1 MDWES
6 VERKTE
12 ILLEM
17 TLRGHHP
24 NVDKMSMITTTLGGV
39 RRFMSCKKPDA
50 ARTLRRMKTET
61 NMEMVASNEARR
73 RIKLGTMK
81 EMRVKMGIKK
91 KHGEKKRMEQQ
102 EAERRDAQ
110 M

>member
-24 NVDKMSMITTTLGGV
+24 YIDKIGMITTL
-39 RRFMSCKKPDA
+39 
-50 ARTLRRMKTET
+50 E
-61 NMEMVASNEARR
+61 E
-73 RIKLGTMK
+73 
-81 EMRVKMGIKK
+81 
-91 KHGEKKRMEQQ
+91 
-102 EAERRDAQ
+102 
-110 M
+110 

>member
-1 MDWES
+1 
-6 VERKTE
+6 
-12 ILLEM
+12 
-17 TLRGHHP
+17 
-24 NVDKMSMITTTLGGV
+24 
-39 RRFMSCKKPDA
+39 MSCKKPDA

-61 NMEMVASNEARR
+61 NMEMVASNEARI
-73 RIKLGTMK
+73 RIKLETMK

-102 EAERRDAQ
+102 EAERRDAK

>member
-24 NVDKMSMITTTLGGV
+24 NIDKIGMITTL
-39 RRFMSCKKPDA
+39 
-50 ARTLRRMKTET
+50 E
-61 NMEMVASNEARR
+61 E
-73 RIKLGTMK
+73 
-81 EMRVKMGIKK
+81 
-91 KHGEKKRMEQQ
+91 
-102 EAERRDAQ
+102 
-110 M
+110 